1 MSVPIG
7 YEITDDHFYLSAK
20 KGLLE
25 NIPPMS
31 AKLTLEYMKI
41 FAWPPRT
48 AICEPLGSQIT
59 DYNEVEVD
67 DGVYIIVPNIRK
79 QAETREEFN
88 KMMCERY
95 EPRIRILKSEIDTKY
110 PWLKCLVNEKYW
122 NPVYTE

>member
-1 MSVPIG
+1 MSVPIDR

-41 FAWPPRT
+41 FEWPPRT
-48 AICEPLGSQIT
+48 AICEPLGRQIAV
-59 DYNEVEVD
+59 YNEVEESVC
-67 DGVYIIVPNIRK
+67 IIVPNIRK

-95 EPRIRILKSEIDTKY
+95 EPRVRILKSEIDTKY
-110 PWLKCLVNEKYW
+110 PWFKCLNEKYW
-122 NPVYTE
+122 NTVYTE